1 MAQLSCGRGSRADV
15 AERSSLGPTDEL
27 RARRFRT
34 QSDHLVGFTAPS
46 EYQVNLPIN
55 KVDRDISTHRFRGT
69 KKEEDVND
77 ITRIKKNSSIHFLE
91 STKPRHYIYK
101 ELPLATNSLEYNNNK
116 RKMLNWFKTPTK
128 WKKEPGINL
137 SLIRNLR
144 YFDLLIPSHFLFQTI
159 HFTLLFLRM
168 NFLLHPLFT
177 YLTAED
183 QRQQQRHRQ
192 LSVAEEYYKQ

>member
-27 RARRFRT
+27 RARRLRT

-55 KVDRDISTHRFRGT
+55 KVDRAISTHSFRGT
-69 KKEEDVND
+69 KKHLALVMMEDVND

-101 ELPLATNSLEYNNNK
+101 ELP
-116 RKMLNWFKTPTK
+116 WQ
-128 WKKEPGINL
+128 
-137 SLIRNLR
+137 
-144 YFDLLIPSHFLFQTI
+144 LIPWNIITI
-159 HFTLLFLRM
+159 K
-168 NFLLHPLFT
+168 
-177 YLTAED
+177 E
-183 QRQQQRHRQ
+183 
-192 LSVAEEYYKQ
+192 KC